1 MTSWPGDRAA
11 IGPPENSP
19 APTPQGPN
27 LHTMTEPTTASIT
40 VSLGDIAQ
48 RIDHALLHPA
58 MTDAEVAAGL
68 QIARE
73 HGVAATCIK
82 PYSTTAAREALAGS
96 GVLVCAVV
104 GFPHG
109 SSTTRS
115 KVAEAEEAMQAGAYE
130 IDMVVNVGKVLGGDW
145 DYVRDEIR
153 AVGNAVAGIPAGG
166 GRDGEPGAL
175 KVIFENDYL
184 ADEHVVRLCR
194 ICTEL
199 GVAFVKTSTGY
210 GFVKQGNGI
219 VTGLAVTYGRMA
231 IAGRMAIVERLCDVG
246 PAEPVAYVEPAAG
259 HIPGGL
265 HLLS

>member
-1 MTSWPGDRAA
+1 MA
-11 IGPPENSP
+11 
-19 APTPQGPN
+19 
-27 LHTMTEPTTASIT
+27 EPTTASIT

-73 HGVAATCIK
+73 HGVAAACIK
-82 PYSTTAAREALAGS
+82 AYSTAAAREALAGS

-115 KVAEAEEAMQAGAYE
+115 KVAEAEEAMQAGAHE

-210 GFVKQGNGI
+210 GFVKQGNGMYSYRGATVPRLKLMKDNCGPAVRI
-219 VTGLAVTYGRMA
+219 KAAGAVRTLDEFLTGLSLGVSRVGTSAT
-231 IAGRMAIVERLCDVG
+231 VEIMEEAKPRGITNQSAEFRFPLC
-246 PAEPVAYVEPAAG
+246 AME
-259 HIPGGL
+259 
-265 HLLS
+265 